1 VRDVSD
7 AELVRRVSDGD
18 DRALS
23 ELYDRYSRAVY
34 ATGVRLLADTSLA
47 EDLVQEA
54 FTNVWRGAG
63 TFDSERGS
71 FTTWLYRITRN
82 RAIDLDRK
90 RRVRPSVTGM
100 DLADN
105 VPDSPEAEVI
115 ANTWDLSQ
123 ALSRIP
129 GRHREILTL
138 AYFEDL
144 PQKEISRRTGLPL
157 GTVKSRTTSA
167 LKALGRALRN
177 PCSSEVQG
185 D

>member
-1 VRDVSD
+1 MRDLSD
-7 AELVRRVSDGD
+7 GELVRRVSDGD

-34 ATGVRLLADTSLA
+34 ATGVRLLADASLA

-54 FTNVWRGAG
+54 FTNVWRGAE

-71 FTTWLYRITRN
+71 FATWLYRITRN

-90 RRVRPSVTGM
+90 RRARPSVAG
-100 DLADN
+100 LELPDN
-105 VPDSPEAEVI
+105 VPGGLEPEMSLDR
-115 ANTWDLSQ
+115 WDVSQ
-123 ALSRIP
+123 ALSCLP
-129 GRHREILTL
+129 NRHREILIL

-167 LKALGRALRN
+167 LKTLGRALRN
-177 PCSSEVQG
+177 PCSSEAQR

>member
-1 VRDVSD
+1 MRDLSD
-7 AELVRRVSDGD
+7 GELIHRVSDGD

-71 FTTWLYRITRN
+71 FATWLHRITRN
-82 RAIDLDRK
+82 RAIALDRK
-90 RRVRPSVTGM
+90 RRVRPSTGIE
-100 DLADN
+100 LSDN
-105 VPDSPEAEVI
+105 VPGSPEPEVSV
-115 ANTWDLSQ
+115 NSWDVSQ

-129 GRHREILTL
+129 NRHREILTL

-144 PQKEISRRTGLPL
+144 SQTEISRRTGLPL

-167 LKALGRALRN
+167 LKALG
-177 PCSSEVQG
+177 QG
-185 D
+185 S

>member
-1 VRDVSD
+1 MRNLSD
-7 AELVRRVSDGD
+7 EELVHRVSDGD

-23 ELYDRYSRAVY
+23 EIYDRYSRAVY
-34 ATGVRLLADTSLA
+34 ATGVRLLADASLA

-71 FTTWLYRITRN
+71 FATWLYRITRN

-90 RRVRPSVTGM
+90 RRVRPSVTGVA
-100 DLADN
+100 LPDN
-105 VPDSPEAEVI
+105 VPGGLEPEVSV
-115 ANTWDLSQ
+115 NSWDVSQ

-129 GRHREILTL
+129 DRHREILSL

-144 PQKEISRRTGLPL
+144 SQKEISWRTDLPL
-157 GTVKSRTTSA
+157 GTVKSRTTAA
-167 LKALGRALRN
+167 LKALGKALRN